1 VYASSM
7 KLGKFANVDWA
18 IVAAAAVRCLAR
30 LLVRPI
36 VHHIGC
42 QRKHGFRESVE
53 TNVRD
58 AVGPVAEVVE
68 KWEQVDD
75 LMARKRV
82 WGLKLGDG
90 HCNPHGNLPGLCQS
104 TAQLSSEGP

>member
-1 VYASSM
+1 VYAGSM

-18 IVAAAAVRCLAR
+18 VVAAAAIWYLAR

-36 VHHIGC
+36 VHHIGR
-42 QRKHGFRESVE
+42 QRKNGFREAVE

-58 AVGPVAEVVE
+58 AVGPVAEVEE

-82 WGLKLGDG
+82 
-90 HCNPHGNLPGLCQS
+90 
-104 TAQLSSEGP
+104 